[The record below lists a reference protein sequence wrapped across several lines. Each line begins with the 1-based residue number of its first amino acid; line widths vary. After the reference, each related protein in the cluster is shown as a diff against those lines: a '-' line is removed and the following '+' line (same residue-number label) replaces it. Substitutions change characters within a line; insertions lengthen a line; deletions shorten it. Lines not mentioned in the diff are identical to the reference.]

1 MPPAL
6 ERLAE
11 GGAVFTVVLLGAVGV
26 FYGLIRM
33 WRRVNDPDQRERK
46 RRLGVNRYGRAASGV
61 VVDIVDDG
69 VGRLIHYTYRIG
81 AVDYNACQEV
91 SGISELVGHDPSLIV
106 GAVQVKY
113 DKSNPYNS
121 IVICE
126 EWSGLRRRAPEM
138 PPPI

>member
-1 MPPAL
+1 MF
-6 ERLAE
+6 LA
-11 GGAVFTVVLLGAVGV
+11 VLLGAVGV

-33 WRRVNDPDQRERK
+33 WRRANDPEQKERK
-46 RRLGVNRYGRAASGV
+46 RRLSVNRSGRTASGV

-69 VGRLIHYTYRIG
+69 VGHLIHYTYRIG
-81 AVDYNACQEV
+81 AVDYNACQDV
-91 SGISELVGHDPSLIV
+91 SGIGEFVGQDPSVIV

-113 DKSNPYNS
+113 QKSNPYNS

-126 EWSGLRRRAPEM
+126 EWSGLRRRPPKPP